1 MTFAFSKDTVRKAIS
16 AHSAVGL
23 ICCALLY
30 LICATGTA
38 IVLYE
43 EWQRFEQLDAP
54 EMNEIDPASVQR
66 GIENVL
72 ASEQGGP
79 NTTHLYVHLPTKDLP
94 RTTITTDTQAVH
106 IDRQGDIVVPEEN
119 AWAEFLLA
127 LHYRLNLPAVFGM
140 TLVGLF
146 GAMIVALTVSGLVAH
161 PRIFRDA
168 FRLRARRA
176 DDVATLDWHN
186 RLAVWTLPF
195 ALAISLT
202 GAMIGLFYVSGSA
215 LAAAAYGGDSA
226 AALAPVFGDEPEED
240 TAPASTPDIVPA
252 LAFMER
258 EYPDIEPYYVILH
271 DPGTAGQHIQ
281 IVGEHPRR
289 LIFGEYY
296 AFSADGAFRG
306 TVGLADGTVGQQ
318 LSASTY
324 NLPASEDR
332 VYRVRPRAHHRGG
345 DGHLHLARQARAAWE
360 GVDPPTRGVVGAGG
374 WRPGGNGGHA
384 DRPDR
389 DRERGAIRAD
399 FLDRLPRR
407 GCNLAVPG
415 NAKPARP
422 RRGIAFTRGVNPDQA
437 IARRRGLLV
446 PPLPISDL
454 SSWHLW
460 VACWA
465 GCP

>member
-1 MTFAFSKDTVRKAIS
+1 MTLAFSKETVRKAIS

-30 LICATGTA
+30 LICASGTA

-54 EMNEIDPASVQR
+54 EMSEIEPASVQR

-72 ASEQGGP
+72 ASEEGGP
-79 NTTHLYVHLPTKDLP
+79 ATTHLYVHLPTRDLP

-146 GAMIVALTVSGLVAH
+146 GAMIVALTISGVVAH

-202 GAMIGLFYVSGSA
+202 GAMIGLFYVSGSG

-226 AALAPVFGDEPEED
+226 AALAPVFGDEPEGD
-240 TAPASTPDIVPA
+240 DALAPVAKVAPA

-258 EYPDIEPYYVILH
+258 KYRDVEPYYVILH
-271 DPGTAGQHIQ
+271 DPGTAGQHVQ
-281 IVGEHPRR
+281 IIAEHPRR

-324 NLPASEDR
+324 NLHFGNFGGLPVKIAYIVFGLALAIVVATGTFIWLDKRER
-332 VYRVRPRAHHRGG
+332 RGKVSTR
-345 DGHLHLARQARAAWE
+345 LRAAWW
-360 GVDPPTRGVVGAGG
+360 GLVVGVPAGMVATLIA
-374 WRPGGNGGHA
+374 RI
-384 DRPDR
+384 
-389 DRERGAIRAD
+389 AI
-399 FLDRLPRR
+399 
-407 GCNLAVPG
+407 G
-415 NAKPARP
+415 NAAPFVPIFWIVCLGAVAIWLFRAMPSRHDRAEGSALPAE
-422 RRGIAFTRGVNPDQA
+422 
-437 IARRRGLLV
+437 
-446 PPLPISDL
+446 
-454 SSWHLW
+454 
-460 VACWA
+460 
-465 GCP
+465 

>member
-1 MTFAFSKDTVRKAIS
+1 MTLAFSKDTVRKAIS

-54 EMNEIDPASVQR
+54 EMSEIEPASVQR

-72 ASEQGGP
+72 ASEEGGP
-79 NTTHLYVHLPTKDLP
+79 TTTHLYVHLPTKDLP

-106 IDRQGDIVVPEEN
+106 IDGQGEIVVPEEN

-146 GAMIVALTVSGLVAH
+146 GAMIVALTISGVVAH

-202 GAMIGLFYVSGSA
+202 GAMIGLFYVSGSG

-226 AALAPVFGDEPEED
+226 AALAPVFGDEPEGD
-240 TAPASTPDIVPA
+240 DAPGPVPKVAPA

-258 EYPDIEPYYVILH
+258 EYPDVEPYYVILH
-271 DPGTAGQHIQ
+271 DPGTAGQHVQ
-281 IVGEHPRR
+281 IIAEHPRR

-296 AFSADGAFRG
+296 AFSADGAFHG

-324 NLPASEDR
+324 NLHFGNFGGLPVKIAYIVFGLALTIVVATGTFIWLDKRER
-332 VYRVRPRAHHRGG
+332 RGKVSTR
-345 DGHLHLARQARAAWE
+345 LRAAWW
-360 GVDPPTRGVVGAGG
+360 GLVVGVPAGMVATLVA
-374 WRPGGNGGHA
+374 RIAIGNAAPFVPIFWIVCLGA
-384 DRPDR
+384 VAIWLFRATPSRR
-389 DRERGAIRAD
+389 DRAEPSA
-399 FLDRLPRR
+399 LP
-407 GCNLAVPG
+407 AE
-415 NAKPARP
+415 
-422 RRGIAFTRGVNPDQA
+422 
-437 IARRRGLLV
+437 
-446 PPLPISDL
+446 
-454 SSWHLW
+454 
-460 VACWA
+460 
-465 GCP
+465 

>member
-1 MTFAFSKDTVRKAIS
+1 MTLAFSKEMVRKAIS

-30 LICATGTA
+30 LICASGTA

-54 EMNEIDPASVQR
+54 EMNEIEPGSVQR

-72 ASEQGGP
+72 ASEESGP
-79 NTTHLYVHLPTKDLP
+79 ATTHLYVHLPTKDLP

-106 IDRQGDIVVPEEN
+106 IDGQGDIVVPEEN

-146 GAMIVALTVSGLVAH
+146 GAMIVALTISGVVAH

-215 LAAAAYGGDSA
+215 LAAAAYGGDSG

-240 TAPASTPDIVPA
+240 TASGPIPNVVPA

-258 EYPDIEPYYVILH
+258 EYPDVEPYYVILH

-281 IVGEHPRR
+281 IVAEHPRR

-296 AFSADGAFRG
+296 GFSADGAFRG

-324 NLPASEDR
+324 NLHFGNFGGLPVKIAYIVFGLALTIVVATGTFIWLDKRER
-332 VYRVRPRAHHRGG
+332 RGKVSTR
-345 DGHLHLARQARAAWE
+345 LRAAWW
-360 GVDPPTRGVVGAGG
+360 GLVVGVPAGMAATLIA
-374 WRPGGNGGHA
+374 RI
-384 DRPDR
+384 
-389 DRERGAIRAD
+389 AI
-399 FLDRLPRR
+399 
-407 GCNLAVPG
+407 G
-415 NAKPARP
+415 NAAPFVPIFWIVCLGAVAIWLFRAMPSRRNRAKESALPAE
-422 RRGIAFTRGVNPDQA
+422 
-437 IARRRGLLV
+437 
-446 PPLPISDL
+446 
-454 SSWHLW
+454 
-460 VACWA
+460 
-465 GCP
+465 